1 MNKALLHL
9 LEDITDDPQ
18 QPSPSDDNKHSRVL
32 LIDSLNLFFRNFST
46 LNSIAPNG
54 NHIGGL
60 GGFLRSLGTLIKETN
75 PTSVYVVFEGIG
87 STVNRKNILPEYK
100 SNRHIKRITNWE
112 IFDNLEEELDSKI
125 DQLSRLIQY
134 LKLLPVKT
142 ISIDKAEADDV
153 IAYLSKHLV
162 EKYNSQV
169 FIVSNDKDYLQ
180 LINENVLV
188 YRPTERIYYDY
199 SKIKEKFQVLPE
211 NFILYK
217 TLIGDASDSVEGIK
231 GLGEKGIFK
240 KFPEL
245 LDNYITLDDIFRISE
260 EKLEDHITYARV
272 LQAAERLKGNYKIMD
287 LSRPLI
293 DEYDEEYLKQFVEEH
308 APQLQSSLIAK
319 LYNEDNLGAIIRN
332 LDWWIK
338 ENFTQLTGFNK

>member
-1 MNKALLHL
+1 MNKKLLRFL
-9 LEDITDDPQ
+9 DEIQEDVKVVESSNKD
-18 QPSPSDDNKHSRVL
+18 KHSRVL
-32 LIDSLNLFFRNFST
+32 LIDSLNLFFRNFAT

-60 GGFLRSLGTLIKETN
+60 GGFLRSLGSLIKETQ

-100 SNRHIKRITNWE
+100 SNRNIKRITNWD

-153 IAYLSKHLV
+153 IAYLSNHLV
-162 EKYNSQV
+162 EKYNSQI

-180 LINENVLV
+180 LVNKNILI
-188 YRPTERIYYDY
+188 YRPTEQTYYDRN
-199 SKIKEKFQVLPE
+199 KIQEKYQVLPE

-217 TLIGDASDSVEGIK
+217 TLLGDNSDSVEGIK

-245 LDNYITLDDIFRISE
+245 LDTPLTLDNIFDISE
-260 EKLEDHITYARV
+260 TKLKEHVIYARV
-272 LQAAERLKGNYKIMD
+272 LQAEDRLTSNYKIMD
-287 LSRPLI
+287 LSKPLI
-293 DEYDEEYLKQFVEEH
+293 NENDEKYLKQFIEEDNPKLQ
-308 APQLQSSLIAK
+308 APLIAK
-319 LYNEDNLGAIIRN
+319 MYNEDNLGSIIRN
-332 LDWWIK
+332 LDYWLK
-338 ENFTQLTGFNK
+338 ENFTVLNSYK